1 MYPDRML
8 QDFVGF
14 AVVAGLLTMLPG
26 IDTAQILRSAA
37 LGGPRM
43 AYATL
48 GGIMAGVFAWGIA
61 AALGISALLVASQT
75 AYDALRI
82 AGGLY
87 LLYLG
92 IRIIANA
99 RRGHAGAVEARSGN
113 ASPAWSGVLSRAF
126 VITLTNPKNGLF
138 YIAMLPQFL
147 PDGMPAAIGGLALAT
162 IHNLECLA
170 WFSLLIWST
179 NLARTFFQRPAVQ
192 TWLER
197 ISGLALV
204 GFGVRVVLER

>member
-1 MYPDRML
+1 ML

-14 AVVAGLLTMLPG
+14 AIVAGLLTMLPG
-26 IDTAQILRSAA
+26 IDTAQVLRSAA
-37 LGGPRM
+37 TGGPRM

-61 AALGISALLVASQT
+61 AALGISALLVASRT
-75 AYDALRI
+75 AYDIVRI
-82 AGGLY
+82 AGALY

-92 IRIIANA
+92 LRIIAESRHA
-99 RRGHAGAVEARSGN
+99 HAKSLATQASRRSRALAPVF
-113 ASPAWSGVLSRAF
+113 SRAF

-147 PDGMPAAIGGLALAT
+147 PENLPAAIGGLALAT
-162 IHNLECLA
+162 IHNVECLL

-179 NLARTFFQRPAVQ
+179 NLARKFFQRPAVQ
-192 TWLER
+192 MWMER
-197 ISGLALV
+197 ISGLALI
-204 GFGVRVVLER
+204 GFGVRVVLEG